1 MVRRDITWP
10 TIGSNNTKGRF
21 YKGLGEE
28 MCRPAKSWSAACDK
42 PREDAEDTT
51 VMGRDDEEE

>member
-1 MVRRDITWP
+1 
-10 TIGSNNTKGRF
+10 
-21 YKGLGEE
+21 